1 MMRWKELR
9 KGYSD
14 RVAALAAMAPH
25 ELLGVAANARADEVK
40 SAYIKLVKAYHPDTS
55 DPFMAR
61 HNQEV
66 IKLINA
72 AYEKLRDG
80 S

>member
-1 MMRWKELR
+1 MRWKDLNR
-9 KGYSD
+9 SYSN

-25 ELLGVAANARADEVK
+25 ELLGVSPDATPNEIK
-40 SAYIKLVKAYHPDTS
+40 SAYIKLIKAYHPDTS

-61 HNQEV
+61 HNGEV
-66 IKLINA
+66 VKLINV
-72 AYEKLRDG
+72 AYEKLKDG

>member
-9 KGYSD
+9 NGYSD
-14 RVAALAAMAPH
+14 RIAALASLQPH
-25 ELLGVAANARADEVK
+25 ELLGVSIDATGEEVK
-40 SAYIKLVKAYHPDTS
+40 SAYIKLVKTYHPDRS

-61 HNQEV
+61 HNEEV
-66 IKLINA
+66 IKLINV
-72 AYEKLRDG
+72 AYKKLRDR

>member
-1 MMRWKELR
+1 MMRWKEMK

-14 RVAALAAMAPH
+14 RVAELAAMAPH
-25 ELLGVAANARADEVK
+25 ELLGVAPKAGPDEVK

-61 HNQEV
+61 HNEEV

-72 AYEKLRDG
+72 AYEKLRG
-80 S
+80 G

>member
-9 KGYSD
+9 NGYSD
-14 RVAALAAMAPH
+14 RIATLASLQPH
-25 ELLGVAANARADEVK
+25 ELLGVSTDATGEELK
-40 SAYIKLVKAYHPDTS
+40 SAYIKLVKTYHPDRS

-61 HNQEV
+61 HNEAV

-72 AYEKLRDG
+72 AYEKLKDRP
-80 S
+80 

>member
-9 KGYSD
+9 NGYKD
-14 RVAALAAMAPH
+14 RVAELAALPPH
-25 ELLGVAANARADEVK
+25 ELLGVTSGATAEELK
-40 SAYIKLVKAYHPDTS
+40 SAYIRMVKTYHPDRS

-61 HNQEV
+61 HNEEV

-72 AYEKLRDG
+72 AYEKLKDRR
-80 S
+80 